1 MDNFE
6 GYPEWL
12 LSAHQCSEE
21 HPMRRSVFWIL
32 DQAAQMDVLP
42 LTDIKATDSERHFL
56 AGRLAAIK
64 DLCSEWE
71 SIYNAA
77 NNPEKIVDTD
87 PS

>member
-32 DQAAQMDVLP
+32 DQAAQADAAH
-42 LTDIKATDSERHFL
+42 LTSLNATDSQRHFL

-64 DLCSEWE
+64 DLCDEWQ
-71 SIYNAA
+71 SIYDSA
-77 NNPEKIVDTD
+77 NNPEK
-87 PS
+87 